1 MEFEAR
7 EALKDLVEI
16 FCPIE
21 THWVKIRGGKKNAPP
36 KYKQSDRPL
45 IPGYMFIGLDM
56 RRMRDMFERIRYAK
70 GVSGMLMCEGIP
82 VIIPAGVIRDLQ
94 DREKDGEFVLPPSEA
109 AKKALEIG
117 KEVPVGTVPGA
128 TERAPV
134 AEGSSPLASAK
145 AMAVERAQE
154 KVSNGPRN
162 AGGGI
167 HTNIEGTSGL
177 AIDARVV
184 EGVKAKVN
192 YGTFKNR
199 IFTVLSIQGAM
210 AVLDAEMFGKAIPL
224 PIPLDQLEYF
234 NSGVKSACQSQQ
246 TLVMHEGSHH
256 SGSA

>member
-36 KYKQSDRPL
+36 KYKQSERPL
-45 IPGYMFIGLDM
+45 IPGYMFIGLNMTAM
-56 RRMRDMFERIRYAK
+56 RQMFERIRYAK
-70 GVSGMLMCEGIP
+70 GVSGVLMCDGIP
-82 VIIPAGVIRDLQ
+82 VVIPAGVIRDLQ

-109 AKKALEIG
+109 AKKALELLELPNRSG
-117 KEVPVGTVPGA
+117 EA
-128 TERAPV
+128 TPV
-134 AEGSSPLASAK
+134 AEGPSPLASAK
-145 AMAVERAQE
+145 AMAVEAAQGA
-154 KVSNGPRN
+154 VSQRRVAERVSPGV
-162 AGGGI
+162 
-167 HTNIEGTSGL
+167 GT
-177 AIDARVV
+177 IDARVV

-234 NSGVKSACQSQQ
+234 NSGVKSTCQAPQS
-246 TLVMHEGSHH
+246 LVMHEGSHH